1 MDRASGWYKRR
12 VQLILFFLAL
22 GLTSLVNADTLAI
35 GQRLWKDDALRAAVV
50 AQANRVVQQGSA
62 ECAQTGAGES
72 GGRCRECVDAVNEF
86 GLPLGWTHTTSP
98 HSFWATVGKILGLL
112 VTAFALALGAPF
124 WFDLISKVSRVRGS
138 GPRPRARSQRP
149 AKN

>member
-1 MDRASGWYKRR
+1 
-12 VQLILFFLAL
+12 
-22 GLTSLVNADTLAI
+22 
-35 GQRLWKDDALRAAVV
+35 V
-50 AQANRVVQQGSA
+50 AQANKVVQQGSA
-62 ECAQTGAGES
+62 ECAQTGGDETQADAAAK
-72 GGRCRECVDAVNEF
+72 CVDAVNEF
-86 GLPLGWTHTTSP
+86 GLPIGWSHATSP

-138 GPRPRARSQRP
+138 GPPTAGVEPRP